1 MPQLPQLLPLEE
13 AAAQTGLDVATLRN
27 LVEQG
32 KVMAGT
38 LPSGEIAVAVQEG
51 KVVEKVETNGT
62 QEQRPRRKEDTPEY
76 QAVAHL
82 KGRPIWISA
91 AARKYGLN
99 HQTLLNWVKRGIV
112 RRLGREKNR
121 VLLDEADVAYCAT
134 IYHKRGGK
142 RGQRL
147 FDKDGLPYQPKWKPK
162 SKMEVVPG

>member
-38 LPSGEIAVAVQEG
+38 LPGGEIVVAVQEG
-51 KVVEKVETNGT
+51 KVVQVETNGN
-62 QEQRPRRKEDTPEY
+62 QNPKPRRKEDTPEY

-82 KGRPIWISA
+82 KGHPIWIRE
-91 AARKYGLN
+91 AARKYGVYS
-99 HQTLLNWVKRGIV
+99 QTISGWVQRGLI
-112 RRLGREKNR
+112 RRLGKDGKK
-121 VLLDEADVAYCAT
+121 VLVDEADVAYCVA
-134 IYHKRGGK
+134 IYRRRGAK

-147 FDKDGLPYQPKWKPK
+147 FDKHGLPYKPK
-162 SKMEVVPG
+162 SPKRKPEIVAG

>member
-38 LPSGEIAVAVQEG
+38 LPGGEIAVAVQEG
-51 KVVEKVETNGT
+51 RVVEKVETNGS
-62 QEQRPRRKEDTPEY
+62 QEQRPRKEDLPEY

-82 KGRPIWISA
+82 KGHPIWIREA
-91 AARKYGLN
+91 ERKYGV
-99 HQTLLNWVKRGIV
+99 HSRTISGWVKRGLI
-112 RRLGREKNR
+112 RRLGKEGKK
-121 VLLDEADVAYCAT
+121 VLVDEADVAYCVT
-134 IYHKRGGK
+134 IYRRRGAR

-147 FDKDGLPYQPKWKPK
+147 FDKHGLPYQPKRLK
-162 SKMEVVPG
+162 SKTEVVR